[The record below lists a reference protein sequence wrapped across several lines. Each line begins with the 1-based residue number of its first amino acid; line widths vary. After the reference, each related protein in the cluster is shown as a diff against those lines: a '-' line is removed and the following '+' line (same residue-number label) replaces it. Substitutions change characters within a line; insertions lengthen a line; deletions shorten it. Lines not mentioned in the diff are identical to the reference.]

1 MSQIK
6 PAAIAFYEKER
17 QGIYIHRKLLKNCL
31 FQPGDRFSVRPKP
44 TQLFSVTLIKDDD
57 GDIFYDQQGIF
68 IARTRYID
76 MLMGGIFDKY
86 VIYFEQDEPN
96 SIKLRPLQ
104 IVLDK
109 SQKWY

>member
-1 MSQIK
+1 
-6 PAAIAFYEKER
+6 
-17 QGIYIHRKLLKNCL
+17 
-31 FQPGDRFSVRPKP
+31 
-44 TQLFSVTLIKDDD
+44 
-57 GDIFYDQQGIF
+57 
-68 IARTRYID
+68 
-76 MLMGGIFDKY
+76 